1 MGTISNLLGTISS
14 FIILL
19 LAAYI
24 VLAEPLL
31 RTNFYRNLKKQLK
44 TDPNARLLFY
54 RIQVVWEWS
63 WVVVLVLIL
72 IPIADRLDYLGL
84 TLPSTYGWIILA
96 ALLLGIVLSV
106 FLIRRNPSSL
116 AAMQKNLEASS
127 YILPGTASERRWY
140 AAMAVTMGICEEL
153 LYRGF
158 FLRFL
163 TITFPGMDFIIV
175 CIIGGVVYGLSRAYL
190 GGRGVIT
197 ASITGFSYGIIYY
210 LSGNLLFLVLN
221 NQQAA
226 ITVSLIPGI
235 IFHIVSELRTLLL
248 WQPGEQKKPAR

>member
-1 MGTISNLLGTISS
+1 MGTISS
-14 FIILL
+14 FLTLL
-19 LAAYI
+19 LAAYT
-24 VLAEPLL
+24 VLFEPLL

-44 TDPNARLLFY
+44 IDPNARLLFY

-72 IPIADRLDYLGL
+72 IPLPNRLAYLGL
-84 TLPSTYGWIILA
+84 TLPSLYGWIILA
-96 ALLLGIVLSV
+96 ALLLGIVLSI
-106 FLIRRNPSSL
+106 FLIRRNPDSL
-116 AAMQKNLEASS
+116 AAMQKNLAASS
-127 YILPGTASERRWY
+127 YILPGTATERKWY

-175 CIIGGVVYGLSRAYL
+175 CIIGGIVYGLSRAYQ

-197 ASITGFSYGIIYY
+197 TAITGFSYGIIYY
-210 LSGNLLFLVLN
+210 LSGNLLYLVFN
-221 NQQAA
+221 NVQSA
-226 ITVSLIPGI
+226 ITVSLVPVI
-235 IFHIVSELRTLLL
+235 IFHIMSELRTLFL
-248 WQPGEQKKPAR
+248 WQPEEQKKPSR